1 MNQASLLGRL
11 IALIVDGII
20 LGVLSFLAGLIL
32 GDRIFGIGVGFIVG
46 VIYNSYFWT
55 QNNGQTPGKSLMG
68 IRVVKTNGQPI
79 GVLDAVIRY
88 IGYYINTF
96 LLFLGWLWAV
106 FDSRNQGFHDK
117 LAGTVVVNAQA
128 RSSPDRPLPDCQNPH
143 SP

>member
-79 GVLDAVIRY
+79 GILDAVIRY

-117 LAGTVVVNAQA
+117 LAGTVVVNA
-128 RSSPDRPLPDCQNPH
+128 
-143 SP
+143 

>member
-117 LAGTVVVNAQA
+117 LAGTVVVNA
-128 RSSPDRPLPDCQNPH
+128 
-143 SP
+143 

>member
-68 IRVVKTNGQPI
+68 VRVVKTNGQPI
-79 GVLDAVIRY
+79 GILDAVIRY

-117 LAGTVVVNAQA
+117 LAGTVVVNA
-128 RSSPDRPLPDCQNPH
+128 
-143 SP
+143 

>member
-46 VIYNSYFWT
+46 VIYNSYFWA

-117 LAGTVVVNAQA
+117 LAGTVVVNA
-128 RSSPDRPLPDCQNPH
+128 
-143 SP
+143 

>member
-46 VIYNSYFWT
+46 VIYNTYFWT

-117 LAGTVVVNAQA
+117 LAGTVVVNA
-128 RSSPDRPLPDCQNPH
+128 
-143 SP
+143 

>member
-32 GDRIFGIGVGFIVG
+32 GDEIFGIGVGFIVG
-46 VIYNSYFWT
+46 VIYNTYFWT

-117 LAGTVVVNAQA
+117 LAGTVVVNA
-128 RSSPDRPLPDCQNPH
+128 
-143 SP
+143 